1 MSLLLFL
8 HTRRLELTV
17 PVCVINVGTRS
28 LRDFVVNFKNCGVLK
43 RIKSY
48 DIKCMIVTCGS
59 L

>member
-17 PVCVINVGTRS
+17 PVCIIIMGTGS

-43 RIKSY
+43 RIKLY